1 MSAELIPHGGLIRA
15 DDLQQGVPLK
25 PSEITQFIRTIDAE
39 VFERKH
45 AAAENSFQPKS
56 LFDLAKAASEREVAQ
71 VLDAEIRSQTEA
83 ESLREPLESLEAAG
97 IDNPPPLEAK
107 SEPQDSAGPEPT
119 EDPAADLPTPE
130 AVSSPAPEPEAPE
143 DTAITEATEDAYQ
156 RGFLE
161 GQKSAETEVE
171 HMMSHALGLLTQVT
185 HSFAA
190 QVDGAI
196 EELAT
201 SIEASVL
208 SLASSRA
215 GTAIDT
221 VPEAFL
227 QRIKTLADRIHS
239 SATHPIVRLNPLDL
253 LVLKPIL
260 EQSQDLLNL
269 RLVSDASLQRGDID
283 LSLEGIRLTDLLPR
297 VDQPAQDITYT
308 PLVLAADAVLPPT
321 PPEIRETEDEAQP
334 TEDPTP

>member
-83 ESLREPLESLEAAG
+83 ESLREPLETLETSE
-97 IDNPPPLEAK
+97 IDNTPPLEAT
-107 SEPQDSAGPEPT
+107 SEPQDSTEPEPT
-119 EDPAADLPTPE
+119 EDLADDLPTPE
-130 AVSSPAPEPEAPE
+130 AVSPPAPEPEAPE
-143 DTAITEATEDAYQ
+143 DMAITAATEDAYQ

-269 RLVSDASLQRGDID
+269 RLVSDANLQRGDID

-297 VDQPAQDITYT
+297 IDQPAQDITYT

-334 TEDPTP
+334 TEDPTL

>member
-39 VFERKH
+39 VFERTH

-119 EDPAADLPTPE
+119 EDSAADLPTPE
-130 AVSSPAPEPEAPE
+130 ADSSPAPEPEAPE

>member
-1 MSAELIPHGGLIRA
+1 MSAEFIPHGGLIRA

-56 LFDLAKAASEREVAQ
+56 LFDLAKAASEREVSQ
-71 VLDAEIRSQTEA
+71 VLDAEIRSQPEA

-107 SEPQDSAGPEPT
+107 SEPQDSAGLEPT

-130 AVSSPAPEPEAPE
+130 AVSPPAPEPEAPE
-143 DTAITEATEDAYQ
+143 DIAITEATEDAYQ

-171 HMMSHALGLLTQVT
+171 HMMSHAIGLLTQVT

-269 RLVSDASLQRGDID
+269 RLVSDANLQRGDID

-297 VDQPAQDITYT
+297 VDQPAQNITYT
-308 PLVLAADAVLPPT
+308 PLVLAADAVLPQR
-321 PPEIRETEDEAQP
+321 PPEIRETANEEQP
-334 TEDPTP
+334 VEDPML

>member
-25 PSEITQFIRTIDAE
+25 PSEITQLIRTIDAE

>member
-107 SEPQDSAGPEPT
+107 SEPQDSAGLEPT

-143 DTAITEATEDAYQ
+143 DMAITEATEDAYQ

-269 RLVSDASLQRGDID
+269 RLVSDANLQRGDID

-297 VDQPAQDITYT
+297 IDQPAQDITYT

-334 TEDPTP
+334 IEDPTL

>member
-83 ESLREPLESLEAAG
+83 ESLREPLETLETSE
-97 IDNPPPLEAK
+97 IDNTPPLEAT
-107 SEPQDSAGPEPT
+107 SEPQDSTEPEPT
-119 EDPAADLPTPE
+119 EDLADDLPTPE
-130 AVSSPAPEPEAPE
+130 AVSPPAPEPEAPE
-143 DTAITEATEDAYQ
+143 DMAITEATEDAYQ

-269 RLVSDASLQRGDID
+269 RLVSDANLQRGDID

-334 TEDPTP
+334 IEDPTL

>member
-83 ESLREPLESLEAAG
+83 ESLREPLETLETSE
-97 IDNPPPLEAK
+97 IDNTPPLEAK
-107 SEPQDSAGPEPT
+107 SEPQDSAGLEPT

-143 DTAITEATEDAYQ
+143 DMAITAATEDAYQ
-156 RGFLE
+156 RGFLD

-269 RLVSDASLQRGDID
+269 RLVSDANLQRGDID

-334 TEDPTP
+334 TEDPTL

>member
-1 MSAELIPHGGLIRA
+1 MSAEFIPHGGLIRA

-107 SEPQDSAGPEPT
+107 SEPQDSAGLEPT

-185 HSFAA
+185 HSFAS

-269 RLVSDASLQRGDID
+269 RLVSDANLQRGDID

-297 VDQPAQDITYT
+297 IDQPAQDITYT

-334 TEDPTP
+334 TEDPTL

>member
-83 ESLREPLESLEAAG
+83 ESLREPLETLETSE
-97 IDNPPPLEAK
+97 IDNTPPLEAT
-107 SEPQDSAGPEPT
+107 SEPQDSTEPEPT
-119 EDPAADLPTPE
+119 EDLADDLPTPE
-130 AVSSPAPEPEAPE
+130 AVSPPAPEPEAPE
-143 DTAITEATEDAYQ
+143 DMAITEATEDAYQ

-171 HMMSHALGLLTQVT
+171 HMMSHAIGLLTQVT

-269 RLVSDASLQRGDID
+269 RLVSDANLQRGDID

-308 PLVLAADAVLPPT
+308 PLVLAADVVLQPT
-321 PPEIRETEDEAQP
+321 PPKIVDTEDEAQP
-334 TEDPTP
+334 IGDPTL

>member
-1 MSAELIPHGGLIRA
+1 MRGSTP
-15 DDLQQGVPLK
+15 Q
-25 PSEITQFIRTIDAE
+25 
-39 VFERKH
+39 RKTT
-45 AAAENSFQPKS
+45 FQPKS

-71 VLDAEIRSQTEA
+71 VLDAETRSQTEA
-83 ESLREPLESLEAAG
+83 ESPREPLESLEAAE

-130 AVSSPAPEPEAPE
+130 AASPPAPEPEAPE
-143 DTAITEATEDAYQ
+143 DMAITAATEDAYQ

-185 HSFAA
+185 QSFAA

-215 GTAIDT
+215 GTAIDA

-269 RLVSDASLQRGDID
+269 RLVSDANLQRGDID

-334 TEDPTP
+334 IEDPTL

>member
-1 MSAELIPHGGLIRA
+1 M
-15 DDLQQGVPLK
+15 
-25 PSEITQFIRTIDAE
+25 
-39 VFERKH
+39 
-45 AAAENSFQPKS
+45 
-56 LFDLAKAASEREVAQ
+56 
-71 VLDAEIRSQTEA
+71 
-83 ESLREPLESLEAAG
+83 
-97 IDNPPPLEAK
+97 
-107 SEPQDSAGPEPT
+107 
-119 EDPAADLPTPE
+119 
-130 AVSSPAPEPEAPE
+130 
-143 DTAITEATEDAYQ
+143 AITAATEDAYQ

-171 HMMSHALGLLTQVT
+171 RMMSHALGLLTQVT
-185 HSFAA
+185 QSFAA

-208 SLASSRA
+208 SLAASRA
-215 GTAIDT
+215 GTAIDA

-269 RLVSDASLQRGDID
+269 RLVSDANLQRGDID

-334 TEDPTP
+334 IEDPTL

>member
-1 MSAELIPHGGLIRA
+1 MSAEFIPHGGLIRA

-56 LFDLAKAASEREVAQ
+56 LFDLAKAASEREVSQ
-71 VLDAEIRSQTEA
+71 VLDAEIRSQPEA

-130 AVSSPAPEPEAPE
+130 AVSPPAPEPEAPE
-143 DTAITEATEDAYQ
+143 DMAITEATEDAYQ

-269 RLVSDASLQRGDID
+269 RLVSDANLQRGDID

-308 PLVLAADAVLPPT
+308 PLVLAADVVLPPT
-321 PPEIRETEDEAQP
+321 PPKIVETEDEAQP
-334 TEDPTP
+334 IGDPTL

>member
-1 MSAELIPHGGLIRA
+1 MSAEFIPHGGLIRA

-107 SEPQDSAGPEPT
+107 SEPQDSAGLEPT

-143 DTAITEATEDAYQ
+143 DMAITEATEDAYQ

-171 HMMSHALGLLTQVT
+171 HMMSHAIGLLTQVT

-269 RLVSDASLQRGDID
+269 RLVSDANLQRGDID

-297 VDQPAQDITYT
+297 IDQPAQDITYT

-334 TEDPTP
+334 TEDPTL

>member
-1 MSAELIPHGGLIRA
+1 MA
-15 DDLQQGVPLK
+15 
-25 PSEITQFIRTIDAE
+25 T
-39 VFERKH
+39 
-45 AAAENSFQPKS
+45 
-56 LFDLAKAASEREVAQ
+56 
-71 VLDAEIRSQTEA
+71 
-83 ESLREPLESLEAAG
+83 
-97 IDNPPPLEAK
+97 
-107 SEPQDSAGPEPT
+107 
-119 EDPAADLPTPE
+119 
-130 AVSSPAPEPEAPE
+130 
-143 DTAITEATEDAYQ
+143 TAATEEAYE
-156 RGFLE
+156 RGFLD

-171 HMMSHALGLLTQVT
+171 HMMSHALGLLDQVT
-185 HSFAA
+185 QSFAV

-215 GTAIDT
+215 GMAIDA

-269 RLVSDASLQRGDID
+269 RLVSDANLQRGDID

-334 TEDPTP
+334 TEDPTL

>member
-1 MSAELIPHGGLIRA
+1 M
-15 DDLQQGVPLK
+15 
-25 PSEITQFIRTIDAE
+25 
-39 VFERKH
+39 
-45 AAAENSFQPKS
+45 
-56 LFDLAKAASEREVAQ
+56 
-71 VLDAEIRSQTEA
+71 
-83 ESLREPLESLEAAG
+83 
-97 IDNPPPLEAK
+97 
-107 SEPQDSAGPEPT
+107 
-119 EDPAADLPTPE
+119 
-130 AVSSPAPEPEAPE
+130 
-143 DTAITEATEDAYQ
+143 AITEATEDAYQ

-161 GQKSAETEVE
+161 GQKSAEIEVE
-171 HMMSHALGLLTQVT
+171 RMMSHALGLLTQVT
-185 HSFAA
+185 QSFAA

-208 SLASSRA
+208 SLAASRA
-215 GTAIDT
+215 GTAIDA

-227 QRIKTLADRIHS
+227 QRIKTLADRIYS

-269 RLVSDASLQRGDID
+269 RLVSDANLQRGDID

-308 PLVLAADAVLPPT
+308 PLVLAADIVLPPT
-321 PPEIRETEDEAQP
+321 PPKIVDTEDEAQP
-334 TEDPTP
+334 IGDPTL